1 MHIHRRSTG
10 VLALA
15 ALATLGAPLAAFAQQ
30 PAAPQPGLTLEQ
42 AVSTA
47 RQGNPDLL
55 AQRND
60 QRDTRAALRAA
71 RADLLLPSASAQA
84 DFGYTGS
91 GVQRFGSEVFGVR
104 PQYYSS
110 GYYLGLGYEINGNK
124 LMQPRIARAQDNAT
138 ARRVEGYEANMVS
151 QVAQQYITALQ
162 AGEQAA
168 QAEREVARTV
178 EHERLARARLEV
190 GVGTPLDLRRAEVQ
204 RGQAEVALLQQR
216 NVYATEV
223 LRLGQAMGQSIP
235 ADTRLSSTFTLFEP
249 RWTAEQLVEMAQG
262 NNPNLASARAN
273 VSAAR
278 TGIRAARSQYLPSVS
293 LSAGW
298 RGSVYSAGNLK
309 PLYDDAISTQENR
322 YAGCVQGNQL
332 AALLG
337 QAPQSCGKYDVSN
350 PAIADSVR
358 GLVRDANPRF
368 PFGYERQPL
377 AAGVTFS
384 LPIFNGLQRERRIE
398 EARVGAQDAELQLRS
413 QELRL
418 RTDVETQLL
427 SLRTAYSAAQL
438 QEQVV
443 ERARE
448 ELRLAQERFRL
459 GAASSVEVTDA
470 LTSLRES
477 ERARIDAVYNFH
489 KSLAALEALVGRS
502 LR

>member
-1 MHIHRRSTG
+1 MHIHRRNTG

-30 PAAPQPGLTLEQ
+30 QPPAAGLTLEQ

-47 RQGNPDLL
+47 RQANPDML

-60 QRDTRAALRAA
+60 QRETRAALRSA
-71 RADLLLPSASAQA
+71 RADLYLPSASAQA
-84 DFGYTGS
+84 EFGYTGS
-91 GVQRFGSEVFGVR
+91 GVQRFGSEVFGIR

-110 GYYLGLGYEINGNK
+110 GYQLGLQYEFNGAK
-124 LMQPRIARAQDNAT
+124 LMQPRIARAQENAT

-151 QVAQQYITALQ
+151 TVAQQYITALQ

-178 EHERLARARLEV
+178 EHERLAKARLEV

-204 RGQAEVALLQQR
+204 RGQAEVTLLQQR

-235 ADTRLSSTFTLFEP
+235 ADTRLTSTFSLFEP
-249 RWTAEQLVEMAQG
+249 RWTADALVQMAQA

-273 VSAAR
+273 MTAAR

-298 RGSVYSAGNLK
+298 RGSVYSAGNLN
-309 PLYDDAISTQENR
+309 PLYDEALSGTENR
-322 YAGCVQGNQL
+322 FAGCQQGNQL

-337 QAPQSCGKYDVSN
+337 QAPQSCARWDVGN
-350 PAIADSVR
+350 PLVVDSVR
-358 GLVRDANPRF
+358 DAVRDANPRF

-398 EARVGAQDAELQLRS
+398 EARVSAQDAELQLRS

-418 RTDVETQLL
+418 RTEVETQLL
-427 SLRTAYSAAQL
+427 TLRTAYSAAQL